1 MIEKSMRTFD
11 RSAWSSQHGFM
22 ARHGLMLP
30 SGNY

>member
-1 MIEKSMRTFD
+1 MIGKSTRTSD
-11 RSAWSSQHGFM
+11 RSAWSSQQGFM